1 MAATHV
7 QPRQK
12 ALDPMNLQLHH
23 VISDVTGTTGLAILE
38 AILKGERD
46 PQVLAQL
53 RDRRI
58 KASAETIAKSL
69 VGDYRPE
76 HLFVLCQSL
85 TSYRAYS
92 GLNSGVRQGN
102 PERLG
107 PFPDPGRPRFDA
119 GAYPEGAQTSA

>member
-76 HLFVLCQSL
+76 HRFRPL
-85 TSYRAYS
+85 
-92 GLNSGVRQGN
+92 
-102 PERLG
+102 PI
-107 PFPDPGRPRFDA
+107 PD
-119 GAYPEGAQTSA
+119 